1 MKRGRGVFC
10 ALLVVAGS
18 AWGQGAAQFPDKPL
32 RLVVTFAPGGNSD
45 ILARAVG
52 PKLTEA
58 WGKSVVVDNRSGGG
72 GVIATEIVAKSAPDG
87 YTILVGSTGEL
98 SINPGLFQKLPYDVE
113 RDFAPVTLGT
123 VSPLLFIAHPSFPG
137 KTIKELVELAKAKP
151 GSISYASIGIGS
163 PMHLAGELLK
173 QTAGINL
180 THVPYKG
187 GAPATA
193 AVLGNEVPVGFAG
206 IGPAIPHVRAGRAR
220 AIGVST
226 VKRATALPE
235 VPTFAEQG
243 LAGFD
248 MSIWFAFVV
257 PRATP
262 RDVVTKL
269 NGELT
274 RVLRT
279 PDTIERLTATGVDV
293 VPTTPAALGEFI
305 RAESVKY
312 KKVIDAAGIKP
323 E

>member
-1 MKRGRGVFC
+1 LCVL
-10 ALLVVAGS
+10 LLVGSS

-58 WGKSVVVDNRSGGG
+58 WGKSVVVDNRAGGG

-123 VSPLLFIAHPSFPG
+123 VSPLLFIAHPTFPG
-137 KTIKELVELAKAKP
+137 KTIRELVELAKAKP

-262 RDVVTKL
+262 RDVVSKL

-293 VPTTPAALGEFI
+293 VPTTPAALGESI

>member
-1 MKRGRGVFC
+1 MKRGRGVLC
-10 ALLVVAGS
+10 ALLLVGSS

>member
-10 ALLVVAGS
+10 ALLLVAGS

>member
-1 MKRGRGVFC
+1 MKRGRGVLC
-10 ALLVVAGS
+10 ALLLVAGS

>member
-1 MKRGRGVFC
+1 
-10 ALLVVAGS
+10 
-18 AWGQGAAQFPDKPL
+18 
-32 RLVVTFAPGGNSD
+32 
-45 ILARAVG
+45 
-52 PKLTEA
+52 
-58 WGKSVVVDNRSGGG
+58 
-72 GVIATEIVAKSAPDG
+72 
-87 YTILVGSTGEL
+87 
-98 SINPGLFQKLPYDVE
+98 
-113 RDFAPVTLGT
+113 
-123 VSPLLFIAHPSFPG
+123 
-137 KTIKELVELAKAKP
+137 
-151 GSISYASIGIGS
+151 
-163 PMHLAGELLK
+163 MHLAGELLK

-262 RDVVTKL
+262 RDVVSKL

>member
-1 MKRGRGVFC
+1 
-10 ALLVVAGS
+10 LLVAGS

-58 WGKSVVVDNRSGGG
+58 WGRSVVVDKRSGGG

-305 RAESVKY
+305 RAEGVKY

>member
-1 MKRGRGVFC
+1 
-10 ALLVVAGS
+10 LLVAGN